1 MAALM
6 VPQVLSFV
14 QVEFPAAERARVRG
28 VRHDVSR
35 SAV

>member
-1 MAALM
+1 MAALI

-14 QVEFPAAERARVRG
+14 QVEFPAAERARAFAVY
-28 VRHDVSR
+28 DVSR